1 MVKPVFFALIFLA
14 TPLWADGG
22 LLVSRHGVL
31 LESDYLLSNRG
42 IFIRD
47 AELGA
52 DYASDEFL
60 AIYPASHRALLA
72 DSSRV
77 QAAREA
83 FFYLGAGERFVW
95 NPQGKYRFWS
105 DDFTQRCV
113 KIGLLASTL
122 FAYTQAEA
130 ANRALGNSS
139 LLVNSDSA
147 RNRFEQRRG
156 VYYASIGL
164 TGIYFVVQAIIAGYR
179 FGSSADGVELLHN
192 ENPLQTKDYLDRF
205 PPKRDE
211 AFLETQWSVR
221 F

>member
-1 MVKPVFFALIFLA
+1 MQKRLALVLIVLA
-14 TPLWADGG
+14 MPLRADGN

-31 LESDYLLSNRG
+31 LESDYVRSDRG
-42 IFIRD
+42 IFIRNN
-47 AELGA
+47 ELGA

-83 FFYLGAGERFVW
+83 LFYLGAGQRFVW
-95 NPQGKYRFWS
+95 NPQGKYLFWS

-113 KIGLLASTL
+113 KIGLLTSTL

-139 LLVNSDSA
+139 LLVNSDGA

-156 VYYASIGL
+156 AYYASIGL

-179 FGSSADGVELLHN
+179 FGGSADGVDLLHN